1 MLSVDDAK
9 QLAAVW
15 RPRFKD
21 ESDFEASWARYM
33 DTATVPDVGRLEAWL
48 AKDLDRSEVK
58 QIGAPHEPLLP
69 QLSRY
74 DLNGCYH
81 CYGRG
86 WVRIDSDIPQQ
97 PQRCPACHG
106 RDGDQSSHCAKC
118 ADFWVKQTDAPE
130 RNQCFKCRQYED
142 EPAGES
148 CTNPV
153 WHIPH
158 GQATGATPDDVVRR
172 F

>member
-1 MLSVDDAK
+1 MLTPEQMRQVTLQWQPQFHNPENFEKSIT
-9 QLAAVW
+9 
-15 RPRFKD
+15 RFLELTGD
-21 ESDFEASWARYM
+21 P
-33 DTATVPDVGRLEAWL
+33 TAEKAHNWL
-48 AKDLDRSEVK
+48 AKDQAKDELLHTA
-58 QIGAPHEPLLP
+58 APREPSVP
-69 QLSRY
+69 VLSRY

-106 RDGDQSSHCAKC
+106 RDGDQSTHCAKC
-118 ADFWVKQTDAPE
+118 ADFWVKQTDTPE

-148 CTNPV
+148 CTNPG

-158 GQATGATPDDVVRR
+158 GQATGATPEDVVRR